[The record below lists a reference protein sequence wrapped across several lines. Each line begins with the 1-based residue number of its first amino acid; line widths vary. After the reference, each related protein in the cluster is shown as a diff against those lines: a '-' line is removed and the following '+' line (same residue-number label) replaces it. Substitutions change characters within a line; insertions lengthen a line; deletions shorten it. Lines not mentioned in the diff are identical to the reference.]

1 MREMIKMVVVL
12 TILSFFSGGVL
23 AYLRNSTQERIDNQV
38 LEFVKGPAVRT
49 IFEGAGNNPIADR
62 FTIKDGDVERTFFV
76 GSFDGEPR
84 GIAFE
89 TSGKGYGGEVGLMV
103 GVNVKDGKLI
113 GVGVTTHAET
123 PGMGAKA
130 KSDPNFVSQFKDLAL
145 GEPYKVTTDG
155 GSINAISGATITS
168 RAVSAAATDA
178 SEIYQKLKPQI
189 DEKLLGFKK

>member
-76 GSFDGEPR
+76 GVFDGEPR

-89 TSGKGYGGEVGLMV
+89 TSGKGYGGDVGLMV
-103 GVNVKDGKLI
+103 GINVKDNNLM

-130 KSDPNFVSQFKDLAL
+130 KSDTGFVSQFQDLAL
-145 GEPYKVTTDG
+145 EEPFKVTTDG

-178 SEIYQKLKPQI
+178 SEIYRKLKPQI
-189 DEKLLGFKK
+189 DEKLTGFKK

>member
-1 MREMIKMVVVL
+1 
-12 TILSFFSGGVL
+12 
-23 AYLRNSTQERIDNQV
+23 V

-76 GSFDGEPR
+76 GVFDGEPR

-89 TSGKGYGGEVGLMV
+89 TSGKGYGGDVGLMV
-103 GVNVKDGKLI
+103 GINVKDNNLM

-130 KSDPNFVSQFKDLAL
+130 KSDSGFVSQFQDLAL
-145 GEPYKVTTDG
+145 EEPFKVTTDG

-178 SEIYQKLKPQI
+178 SEIYRKLKPQI
-189 DEKLLGFKK
+189 DEKLTGFKK

>member
-12 TILSFFSGGVL
+12 TILTFFSGGVL

-49 IFEGAGNNPIADR
+49 IFEGVGNNPIADR
-62 FTIKDGDVERTFFV
+62 FAIKDGDLERTFFV
-76 GSFDGEPR
+76 GNYEGEPL
-84 GIAFE
+84 GVAFE

-103 GVNVKDGKLI
+103 GINVKDGKMI

-130 KSDPNFVSQFKDLAL
+130 KSDPNFVAQFKDLGL
-145 GEPYKVTTDG
+145 EEPIKVTTDG

-178 SEIYQKLKPQI
+178 GEIYRKLKPQI
-189 DEKLLGFKK
+189 EEKLMGFKK